1 MEPTEAEAN
10 SSSPDTGGSDLGKGG
25 NGSNYAS
32 PASQATAVTP
42 ASYQNEDDTT
52 HYATVATSASHE
64 TEDDTTH
71 NAAAVTSASHISED
85 DAKRNA
91 ATVTSASHETEGNTK
106 HNVSEAVRQQPAPT
120 TSKPDPPPQRERP
133 ETTVEMLERL
143 SAAGAMALNN
153 QDHDFSASPETRELR
168 SRMMPSWR
176 GQIDTYAHAKE
187 VTFAEQSAMWAQRRA
202 EYPDVFFE
210 IVSISTVI
218 DERKGEAL
226 VFIDME
232 VSGLATFKL
241 QAMSELTWRKVKGK
255 WMLAHTV
262 ALRGTRGN
270 SGGFG

>member
-1 MEPTEAEAN
+1 
-10 SSSPDTGGSDLGKGG
+10 
-25 NGSNYAS
+25 
-32 PASQATAVTP
+32 
-42 ASYQNEDDTT
+42 
-52 HYATVATSASHE
+52 
-64 TEDDTTH
+64 
-71 NAAAVTSASHISED
+71 
-85 DAKRNA
+85 
-91 ATVTSASHETEGNTK
+91 
-106 HNVSEAVRQQPAPT
+106 
-120 TSKPDPPPQRERP
+120 
-133 ETTVEMLERL
+133 MLERL
-143 SAAGAMALNN
+143 STAGAMALND
-153 QDHDFSASPETRELR
+153 QDHDFTASPATRELR
-168 SRMMPSWR
+168 SRMMASWR

-202 EYPDVFFE
+202 QYPDVFFE
-210 IVSISTVI
+210 IASISTVI